1 VGAGV
6 VTVVVL
12 GATGMLGHVVTLRLR
27 EEGRRVVAQGRTP
40 AGLPAIDDGLVL
52 LDVSD
57 RPALE
62 VLLRGSA
69 PCVVVNC
76 VAARPASPASVLAA
90 LNTELPLWLAATL
103 EERRWGRL
111 VQISTDGVFPHSLP
125 AASEDSVAEPADA
138 YGESKLAGE
147 VTREPHLTVRTSII
161 GPELRGRSGLL
172 EWFRGGE
179 APVEGFAGVSW
190 NGVTTLEAARFLSV
204 CLDQEVT
211 GLVHLAGET
220 VSKCELLVRIRRV
233 YGIPRTVRPADEPR
247 SVRTLSSR
255 RGFAGF
261 RVRPL
266 DTQLEELRAWE
277 ARATARAAA

>member
-1 VGAGV
+1 MTA
-6 VTVVVL
+6 VVL

-62 VLLRGSA
+62 ALLRSSA

-76 VAARPASPASVLAA
+76 VAARPGSPAPELAA
-90 LNTELPLWLAATL
+90 LNTELPLWLARTL

-111 VQISTDGVFPHSLP
+111 VQIGTDGVFPHSLQ
-125 AASEDSVAEPADA
+125 AASEDSAAGPPDA
-138 YGESKLAGE
+138 YGESKLSGE

-172 EWFRGGE
+172 EWFRGGDS
-179 APVEGFAGVSW
+179 PVDGFAGMSW

-220 VSKCELLVRIRRV
+220 VTKCELLARIRRV
-233 YGIPRTVRPADEPR
+233 YRVSRSIRPVDEPR
-247 SVRTLSSR
+247 SVRTLSSL

-261 RVRPL
+261 RVRAL
-266 DTQLEELRAWE
+266 DAQLEELRGWE
-277 ARATARAAA
+277 SRMAARAAA

>member
-1 VGAGV
+1 

-40 AGLPAIDDGLVL
+40 VGLPAVDEGLVL

-62 VLLRGSA
+62 ALLERSA

-76 VAARPASPASVLAA
+76 VAAKPGSPASALAA
-90 LNTELPLWLAATL
+90 LNTRLPHWLADTL
-103 EERRWGRL
+103 ESRRWGRL
-111 VQISTDGVFPHSLP
+111 VQIGTDGVFPLSLED
-125 AASEDSVAEPADA
+125 ASEDSVADPPDG

-161 GPELRGRSGLL
+161 GPEPRGRSGLL

-179 APVEGFAGVSW
+179 APVDGFAGVSW

-220 VSKCELLVRIRRV
+220 VTKCELLARIRRV
-233 YGIPRTVRPADEPR
+233 YRVARSLRPVDEPR

-261 RVRPL
+261 RVRAL
-266 DTQLEELRAWE
+266 DTQLEELRSWE
-277 ARATARAAA
+277 ARTAARAAA